1 MGRYDAID
9 VPVAGEG
16 EAFAG
21 DLPRVA
27 DGSRT
32 QPGWM
37 ALSELAL
44 RDETVRSASG
54 AAKAGAFV
62 RTMRLAAG
70 LSQDQLA
77 SASGMTQSMV
87 SDLERGAGKIGP
99 SFETLLRLAEAC
111 GMDIGFVPVGMGAAE
126 TSVHKAQG
134 AADAVMTAA
143 LDRINDEFVA
153 AAQHF
158 KFSSPAGLKPA
169 NLGQGGFAP
178 ATVMRGQG
186 KDGLHGVVVGKATLG
201 RTTIEVSSEGL
212 LRVREGG
219 GRDVVYGP
227 ISVQM
232 PEVK

>member
-1 MGRYDAID
+1 MGKHDAID
-9 VPVAGEG
+9 VPAAGEG

-21 DLPRVA
+21 ELPTVA
-27 DGSRT
+27 SASRT

-37 ALSELAL
+37 ALSNLAS
-44 RDETVRSASG
+44 RSEMVRSASG

-77 SASGMTQSMV
+77 EASGMTQSMV
-87 SDLERGAGKIGP
+87 SDIERGAGKIGP
-99 SFETLLRLAEAC
+99 SFDTLLRMAEAC
-111 GMDIGFVPVGMGAAE
+111 GMDIGFAPAGTGEAE
-126 TSVHKAQG
+126 VTGLATEG

-143 LDRINDEFVA
+143 LDRINDEFAA

-158 KFSSPAGLKPA
+158 MFSRPIALQA
-169 NLGQGGFAP
+169 
-178 ATVMRGQG
+178 
-186 KDGLHGVVVGKATLG
+186 VVVGKATLG
-201 RTTIEVSSEGL
+201 RTIIEVSSEGF
-212 LRVREGG
+212 LRVHEGG

-232 PEVK
+232 PEAK